1 MTRDTDRDLNK
12 TSRSEKARTYRWG
25 KRKGQPKA
33 HPRLRQRAA
42 EVRRRP
48 WRVVGVLALILA
60 LVAGVVFLF
69 GFSTVFEVEEVT
81 VTGAVGDIADDAQA
95 VGDAQLGRPLARVD
109 AQALE
114 ERVLED
120 MRVASVDVGRNW
132 PSGLTLDLTL
142 RKPTLAINQSGTP
155 GILLAD
161 SAGTVFNNVKE
172 APKGVP
178 LVRVLIQGDDLDP
191 DHLVALQQLREALPE
206 AVAEES
212 ADLTL
217 SKAGDIQFTVGNIE
231 VVWGDGSSTQLKGRV
246 LQGLLEQE
254 GLDPDA
260 DVPAAGP
267 MRIDLTTPST
277 PVVTGLS
284 IEQPEN

>member
-1 MTRDTDRDLNK
+1 MTSRNNPDLNK
-12 TSRSEKARTYRWG
+12 TSRSTKERTYRFG

-81 VTGAVGDIADDAQA
+81 VAGAKGDIADDAQV
-95 VGDAQLGRPLARVD
+95 VGDTQLGRPLARVD

-120 MRVASVDVGRNW
+120 TRVASVEISRNW

-142 RKPTLAINQSGTP
+142 RKPTLAIDQSGTP
-155 GILLAD
+155 GIQLVD
-161 SAGTVFNNVKE
+161 SEGTVFNTIKDK
-172 APKGVP
+172 PKGVP
-178 LVRVLIQGDDLDP
+178 LARVRIQDEDLDP
-191 DHLVALQQLREALPE
+191 DDLVALQELRDALPE
-206 AVAEES
+206 AVAKETG
-212 ADLTL
+212 DLTL
-217 SKAGDIQFTVGNIE
+217 TRTGDIEFTVGAIE
-231 VVWGDGSSTQLKGRV
+231 VVWGDGSNAQLKGRV

-254 GLDPDA
+254 GLDPEA
-260 DVPAAGP
+260 EVPAAGP
-267 MRIDLTTPST
+267 MTIDVTIPTT
-277 PVVTGLS
+277 PVVTGLT
-284 IEQPEN
+284 PEDEG